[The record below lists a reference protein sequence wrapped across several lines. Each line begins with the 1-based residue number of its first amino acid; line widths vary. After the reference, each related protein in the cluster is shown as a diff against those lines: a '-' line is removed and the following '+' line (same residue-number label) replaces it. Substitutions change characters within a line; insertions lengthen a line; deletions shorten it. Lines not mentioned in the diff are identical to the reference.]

1 MISAE
6 NYVLFRPFLASLPNV
21 LSKYSVVR
29 RAHTASRGKGTNT
42 RKLVVSLLVSRVA
55 WPAEQRQRR
64 RGKEPWS
71 WCVEAVLDGTSG
83 KFKSVDS

>member
-6 NYVLFRPFLASLPNV
+6 NYVLFRPFLHRCRTYCRSIPLFV
-21 LSKYSVVR
+21 
-29 RAHTASRGKGTNT
+29 AHTPWRGKGTNT

-71 WCVEAVLDGTSG
+71 WCVEAVLEGTSG
-83 KFKSVDS
+83 KVVSVVS